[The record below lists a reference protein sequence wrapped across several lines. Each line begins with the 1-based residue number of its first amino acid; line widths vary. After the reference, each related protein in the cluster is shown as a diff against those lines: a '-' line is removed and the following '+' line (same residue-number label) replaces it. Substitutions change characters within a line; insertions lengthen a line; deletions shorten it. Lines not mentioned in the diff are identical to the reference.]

1 MKLFKPK
8 WHVQVTEDVMT
19 SGKIWEVSSPI
30 IKPLEYLGFPYEY
43 TEAQIIVRF
52 SRSAEL
58 AAIKSC
64 DLTNADATQID
75 KYNRLVPVRIRWDN
89 ELEQVSL
96 TQKFLSSYLVFPDA
110 SKIIDRL
117 CTSKQMI
124 IEFGWYYDR
133 TIHFKFD
140 LTGAADIIW
149 KVKNEAASQKGE
161 GAIDEIIYGLD
172 FGYNNPTACLRIGL
186 KDGNIYILDELFK
199 KEGK

>member
-8 WHVQVTEDVMT
+8 WQIQVLEDVMT
-19 SGKIWEVSSPI
+19 STKIWEVSSPI
-30 IKPLEYLGFPYEY
+30 AKPLECLGFPYDG
-43 TEAQIIVRF
+43 TKAQIIVRF

-140 LTGAADIIW
+140 LTGAADIIRQA
-149 KVKNEAASQKGE
+149 KKETSSQKG
-161 GAIDEIIYGLD
+161 GGDNTDNRY
-172 FGYNNPTACLRIGL
+172 
-186 KDGNIYILDELFK
+186 FK
-199 KEGK
+199 RKKTSKRFRMQLL

>member
-30 IKPLEYLGFPYEY
+30 VKPIECLGFPYDG
-43 TEAQIIVRF
+43 TKAQIIVRF

-110 SKIIDRL
+110 SKVIERL
-117 CTSKQMI
+117 CTSKLAI

-149 KVKNEAASQKGE
+149 KVKEEYLYQR
-161 GAIDEIIYGLD
+161 DD
-172 FGYNNPTACLRIGL
+172 
-186 KDGNIYILDELFK
+186 
-199 KEGK
+199 

>member
-8 WHVQVTEDVMT
+8 WHVQVTEDIMALR
-19 SGKIWEVSSPI
+19 KIWEVSSPI
-30 IKPLEYLGFPYEY
+30 AKPLECLGFPYDG
-43 TEAQIIVRF
+43 TKAQIIVRF
-52 SRSAEL
+52 DGNIEF

-110 SKIIDRL
+110 SKVIERL
-117 CTSKQMI
+117 CASKLAI

-133 TIHFKFD
+133 TIHFKLD
-140 LTGAADIIW
+140 LMGAADIIW
-149 KVKNEAASQKGE
+149 KVKNEAASQR
-161 GAIDEIIYGLD
+161 
-172 FGYNNPTACLRIGL
+172 T
-186 KDGNIYILDELFK
+186 
-199 KEGK
+199 

>member
-1 MKLFKPK
+1 MKLLKHK

-30 IKPLEYLGFPYEY
+30 VKPIECLGFPYDD
-43 TEAQIIVRF
+43 TKAQIIVRF
-52 SRSAEL
+52 NGSAEL

-64 DLTNADATQID
+64 DLLNADATQID

-110 SKIIDRL
+110 SKVIERL
-117 CTSKQMI
+117 CTSKLAI

-133 TIHFKFD
+133 TIHFKLD
-140 LTGAADIIW
+140 LMGAADIIW
-149 KVKNEAASQKGE
+149 KVKNEAVSQKGE
-161 GAIDEIIYGLD
+161 GVIPIIDIS
-172 FGYNNPTACLRIGL
+172 
-186 KDGNIYILDELFK
+186 DERK
-199 KEGK
+199 PQKGSGCNCCKQ